1 MVKKKKNRILIVDDD
16 EAVLKSIGDYLALKG
31 YDVDTAK
38 TGAEAIEKS
47 KKNFF
52 NLAILDIR
60 LPDMDG
66 TELLTKIH
74 DTEPKI
80 IKVMLTGYPN
90 SENAIDSVNRG
101 ADAYL
106 VKPAPLEKVLKLIE
120 QKLAEQDKETKMDK
134 AKLVSYIESR
144 DKEFNDK

>member
-1 MVKKKKNRILIVDDD
+1 MKQKKKRILIVDDD
-16 EAVLKSIGDYLALKG
+16 EAVLRSIGDYLAMKG
-31 YDVDTAK
+31 YDVDTAR
-38 TGAEAIEKS
+38 TGREALEKS
-47 KKNFF
+47 KKGFF

-74 DTEPKI
+74 DTEPKMV
-80 IKVMLTGYPN
+80 KVMLTGYPN
-90 SENAIDSVNRG
+90 SQNAIDSVNEG

-106 VKPAPLEKVLKLIE
+106 LKPAPLEKVLKLIE

-144 DKEFNDK
+144 DKEFDEK

>member
-1 MVKKKKNRILIVDDD
+1 MVKQKKNRILIVDDD
-16 EAVLKSIGDYLALKG
+16 EAVLESIGDYLAMKG
-31 YDVDTAK
+31 FYVDTAK
-38 TGAEAIEKS
+38 TGTEAIEKS

-60 LPDMDG
+60 LPDMGG
-66 TELLTKIH
+66 TELLGKIH
-74 DTEPKI
+74 DTEPKM

-90 SENAIDSVNRG
+90 SQNAIDSVNGG

-106 VKPAPLEKVLKLIE
+106 VKPVQLDKVLKLIE
-120 QKLAEQDKETKMDK
+120 QKLVAQDKEIKMDK
-134 AKLVSYIESR
+134 DKLVSYIESR

>member
-1 MVKKKKNRILIVDDD
+1 MTHNRKRILIVDDD
-16 EAVLKSIGDYLALKG
+16 KAVLESIGDYLAMKG
-31 YDVDTAK
+31 YTVDTAR
-38 TGAEAIEKS
+38 TGTEAIEKS
-47 KKNFF
+47 KKGFF

-66 TELLTKIH
+66 TELLTKMH
-74 DTEPKI
+74 VTEPKMI
-80 IKVMLTGYPN
+80 RVMLSGYPN
-90 SENAIDSVNRG
+90 SQNAIDSVNEG

-106 VKPAPLEKVLKLIE
+106 VKPVPLEKVLKLIE

-144 DKEFNDK
+144 DKEFDEK